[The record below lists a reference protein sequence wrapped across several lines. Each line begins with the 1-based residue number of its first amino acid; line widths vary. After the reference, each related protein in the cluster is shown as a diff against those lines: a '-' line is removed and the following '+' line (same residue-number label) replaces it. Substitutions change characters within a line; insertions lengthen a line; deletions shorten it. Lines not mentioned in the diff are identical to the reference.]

1 MGSPVMNGLLTSAMV
16 YINIVIAIPYII
28 TLYFFT
34 LNGMTTKVSNP

>member
-1 MGSPVMNGLLTSAMV
+1 MGFPVMNGLLTNAMV
-16 YINIVIAIPYII
+16 YINIVIAILYI